1 MGTLRTIVTLV
12 LLVFGF
18 ALSAH
23 AEAVK
28 VFAAASLKNA
38 LDDIGATWTAG
49 TGKQAVMVLA
59 GSSALAKQISEGA
72 PADIF
77 ISADLAWMDDLES
90 KSLIKPGS
98 RVNLLGNTLVLISPA
113 QSNQAVQLS
122 DGTDLAALLAGGKL
136 AVADVKSV
144 PAGRYAK
151 AALESLK
158 LWDNVSGH
166 LAQSENVRAAL
177 AFVARGEAPLGIVY
191 GSDAAVEPKVRI
203 AATFPAHS
211 HPPIVYPAA
220 IVATSVNPDTAA
232 FLGYLRSAESRRIF
246 RSYGFTVDE

>member
-1 MGTLRTIVTLV
+1 MKVLRTIATLV
-12 LLVFGF
+12 LLAQGF
-18 ALSAH
+18 AWPAH

-38 LDDIGATWTAG
+38 LDDIGAAWMAG
-49 TGKQAVMVLA
+49 TGKQAVMVMA
-59 GSSALAKQISEGA
+59 GSSALAKQIAEGA

-90 KSLIKPGS
+90 KGLIQSES
-98 RVNLLGNTLVLISPA
+98 RVNLLGNSLVLIAP
-113 QSNQAVQLS
+113 QQPVQTVELS
-122 DGTDLAALLAGGKL
+122 EHTDLVSLLAGGRL

-158 LWDNVSGH
+158 LWDSVSDH

-177 AFVARGEAPLGIVY
+177 AFVARGEASLGIVY
-191 GSDAAVEPKVRI
+191 GSDAAAESNVRVT
-203 AATFPAHS
+203 ATFPANS

-220 IVATSVNPDTAA
+220 IVTASGNPDTAA
-232 FLGYLRSAESRRIF
+232 FLSYLRSEESRKIF
-246 RSYGFTVDE
+246 QSYGFTVFE